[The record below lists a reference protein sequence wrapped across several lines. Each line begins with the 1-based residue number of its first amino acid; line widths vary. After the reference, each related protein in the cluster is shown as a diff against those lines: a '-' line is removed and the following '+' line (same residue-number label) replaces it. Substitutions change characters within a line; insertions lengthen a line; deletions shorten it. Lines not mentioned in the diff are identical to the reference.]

1 MSKAAA
7 PRPDSR
13 IGEAT
18 NTLFLN
24 ELPELETFLQSGLV
38 QLSIVVYQRMWFN
51 RATYLALFAFG
62 CTTTTAKPKSA
73 DKFKDFHTK
82 SLSSTPLRL
91 DDNIYVDLTS
101 GPRNYTAVVLLTALD
116 ARFGCQLCKDFQPE
130 WEVLSKSW
138 TKGDRRGESRTLY
151 AQLDFAD
158 GKGTFQ
164 KVFNIYI
171 YISLPT

>member
-1 MSKAAA
+1 M
-7 PRPDSR
+7 
-13 IGEAT
+13 
-18 NTLFLN
+18 N
-24 ELPELETFLQSGLV
+24 
-38 QLSIVVYQRMWFN
+38 
-51 RATYLALFAFG
+51 
-62 CTTTTAKPKSA
+62 TTAKPKSV

-91 DDNIYVDLTS
+91 DDNIYDDLTS

-116 ARFGCQLCKDFQPE
+116 ARFGCNLCKDFQPE

-138 TKGDRRGESRTLY
+138 AKGDRRGESRTLY

-164 KVFNIYI
+164 KVFSIYADIYIYIYIYI
-171 YISLPT
+171 YISLLTNIRTLFSFADPVDLLYS

>member
-1 MSKAAA
+1 
-7 PRPDSR
+7 
-13 IGEAT
+13 
-18 NTLFLN
+18 
-24 ELPELETFLQSGLV
+24 
-38 QLSIVVYQRMWFN
+38 MWFN

-62 CTTTTAKPKSA
+62 CMTSRAKPKSA

-91 DDNIYVDLTS
+91 DDNIYDDLTT

-130 WEVLSKSW
+130 WELLSKSW
-138 TKGDRRGESRTLY
+138 TKGDRRGESRTVY

-164 KVFNIYI
+164 KVSSIMLDIYI
-171 YISLPT
+171 YILLPKSAPQPPVLLLLTTVVPFTS

>member
-1 MSKAAA
+1 M
-7 PRPDSR
+7 
-13 IGEAT
+13 
-18 NTLFLN
+18 
-24 ELPELETFLQSGLV
+24 
-38 QLSIVVYQRMWFN
+38 
-51 RATYLALFAFG
+51 
-62 CTTTTAKPKSA
+62 TTTAKPKSA

-91 DDNIYVDLTS
+91 DDNIYDDLTS

-116 ARFGCQLCKDFQPE
+116 VRFGCQLCKDFQPE
-130 WEVLSKSW
+130 WEVLSRSW

-164 KVFNIYI
+164 KVFSIYDDIYI
-171 YISLPT
+171 YIYLSPYQHRHPVVFC